1 MVGWKRRLASGS
13 VTEAIGRRALDNRCK
28 TQPIEGMLGWAQM
41 ENESVQRFT
50 GKKGYVTKD
59 VRSADCADC
68 VILHRPFNS
77 GRVYNAATSFSC
89 GIVVSIIGAIACFA
103 KGGRKDRLPVT
114 VVLLF
119 GIALAYLVSMCVNG
133 ITVTTLSLKL
143 GLGSLLRIRLVCELS
158 EQ

>member
-1 MVGWKRRLASGS
+1 
-13 VTEAIGRRALDNRCK
+13 
-28 TQPIEGMLGWAQM
+28 M

-50 GKKGYVTKD
+50 GKKGYAAKD
-59 VRSADCADC
+59 VRSAMVPIALFCIALL
-68 VILHRPFNS
+68 IQGGF
-77 GRVYNAATSFSC
+77 YNAATSFC

-133 ITVTTLSLKL
+133 ITVTTLSETGNLVRCC
-143 GLGSLLRIRLVCELS
+143 GIRLVCELS
-158 EQ
+158 GQ